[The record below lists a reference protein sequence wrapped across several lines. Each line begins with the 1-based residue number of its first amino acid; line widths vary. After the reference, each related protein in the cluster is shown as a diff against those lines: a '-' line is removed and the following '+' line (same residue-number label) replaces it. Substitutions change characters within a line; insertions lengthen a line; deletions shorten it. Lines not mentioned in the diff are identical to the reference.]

1 MKQTA
6 HPLHD
11 KEFLAMVGDKNT
23 DRRTGRSTA
32 LAFRY
37 ISEAIANP
45 GKPIRIFD
53 HHGTN
58 EADRMLAGMIGDIIH
73 KTGLKHLRIKQF
85 PLTLK
90 FAGDEE

>member
-1 MKQTA
+1 MA

-11 KEFLAMVGDKNT
+11 EKFLAMVGNKDT

-58 EADRMLAGMIGDIIH
+58 EADKMLAQMIGEIIE
-73 KTGLKHLRIKQF
+73 KTGLEYLRIKQF

-90 FAGDEE
+90 FAKDKE